1 MTKFG
6 MYTKGANESTQHI
19 NVVEVPDQRQAEAYF
34 AGRKGLTLEQ
44 FRIMK
49 LNELDILEGDFDLF
63 VALDDTEKIEFLFD
77 ATEMGVEQAVVKQ
90 VEKLTRSIPP
100 IKMVSTEDYQ
110 VGDYRLAVT
119 LLPDELQLNSNSLKA
134 INKFVAKVVN
144 DGLLISRLDKKKSEW
159 DLYRYFR
166 AYKIIGKVGPF
177 SNN

>member
-1 MTKFG
+1 
-6 MYTKGANESTQHI
+6 
-19 NVVEVPDQRQAEAYF
+19 
-34 AGRKGLTLEQ
+34 
-44 FRIMK
+44 
-49 LNELDILEGDFDLF
+49 
-63 VALDDTEKIEFLFD
+63 
-77 ATEMGVEQAVVKQ
+77 
-90 VEKLTRSIPP
+90 
-100 IKMVSTEDYQ
+100 MVSTEDYQ

>member
-1 MTKFG
+1 
-6 MYTKGANESTQHI
+6 
-19 NVVEVPDQRQAEAYF
+19 
-34 AGRKGLTLEQ
+34 
-44 FRIMK
+44 MK

-90 VEKLTRSIPP
+90 VEKLSRSIPP

-159 DLYRYFR
+159 DLYKYFR

-177 SNN
+177 SKN